1 MNACLLALCI
11 SFSIGYV
18 CWNVMCESLSFVV
31 YGSKISQSGVSIF
44 QYASEGIESRRW
56 FGY

>member
-1 MNACLLALCI
+1 MHCLLAVYFIFCWLW
-11 SFSIGYV
+11 

-31 YGSKISQSGVSIF
+31 YGSKIVNQGGRKHF
-44 QYASEGIESRRW
+44 HYASEGIESRRW